1 MEGFSRGEVEGRKV
15 EGVGVMKDKELKL
28 DEIEASHTLV
38 DRGKVV
44 SKEEGSGEGVD
55 TSWRIPLFVYYKVI
69 KRELT

>member
-1 MEGFSRGEVEGRKV
+1 
-15 EGVGVMKDKELKL
+15 MKDKELKL